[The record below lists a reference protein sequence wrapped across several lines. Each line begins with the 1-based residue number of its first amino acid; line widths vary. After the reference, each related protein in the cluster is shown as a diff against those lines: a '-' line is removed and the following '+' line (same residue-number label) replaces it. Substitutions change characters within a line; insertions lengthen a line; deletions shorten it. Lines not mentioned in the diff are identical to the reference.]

1 MIVAYTGVKDLYA
14 KDPNPFSGSVLE
26 CGIFW
31 SNQHIFSRQTRVNLK
46 ILSLVTQSFIFVHEV
61 SSRYLLNKRGKYIS
75 VFKRKCN
82 VNWVKFCFGSRS
94 ESNGEVISGSESNCC
109 GSATLAYRYQ
119 YMSTE
124 IATGRYL
131 IRHTGAGTGTGTWYI
146 AHNVELACCC
156 WS

>member
-1 MIVAYTGVKDLYA
+1 MWHILIKPTYFLKKNQGQFENIK
-14 KDPNPFSGSVLE
+14 FSDTVFYF
-26 CGIFW
+26 CA
-31 SNQHIFSRQTRVNLK
+31 R
-46 ILSLVTQSFIFVHEV
+46 
-61 SSRYLLNKRGKYIS
+61 SRYLLNKRGKYIS
-75 VFKRKCN
+75 VFKKKCN

-146 AHNVELACCC
+146 AHNVALACCC
-156 WS
+156 WSIPVADVFPVVPGGL